1 MDLLEIKCPICK
13 GTLKVNTASGEVV
26 EHINYEPPK
35 ASFEDFLNSRK
46 KGVAWDDKLKKA
58 KEEQARRKAEIE
70 MKFKQAKENPET
82 PDLSEPLRTPLDW
95 D

>member
-13 GTLKVNTASGEVV
+13 GILKVDIASGEVV